1 MKSFTYVIQDAL
13 GIHARPAGLLVKK
26 ASEFQSKVT
35 IQKGGRSA
43 DARRLF
49 ALMGLDVKQGDTLKV
64 LIDGSDEET
73 ASQALKNFFR
83 ANL

>member
-43 DARRLF
+43 DAGRLF

-73 ASQALKNFFR
+73 ASQALEDFFR